1 MPIADLF
8 LDTLPYNAHTTAS
21 DALFVGL
28 PILTLMGKSFQGR
41 VTASLLTAVG
51 IPELITKSFK
61 EYEDLA
67 VELATQKNK
76 IREIRDKLNNNIS
89 TTPLFNTRLY
99 AKNLEKAYK
108 KMYENYHSG
117 SEPSD
122 IYIN

>member
-1 MPIADLF
+1 
-8 LDTLPYNAHTTAS
+8 
-21 DALFVGL
+21 
-28 PILTLMGKSFQGR
+28 MGKSFQGR

-51 IPELITKSFK
+51 IPELITKSSK

-89 TTPLFNTRLY
+89 TTSLFNTKLY

-108 KMYENYHSG
+108 KMYENYYKE
-117 SEPSD
+117 SETSD
-122 IYIN
+122 IYVN